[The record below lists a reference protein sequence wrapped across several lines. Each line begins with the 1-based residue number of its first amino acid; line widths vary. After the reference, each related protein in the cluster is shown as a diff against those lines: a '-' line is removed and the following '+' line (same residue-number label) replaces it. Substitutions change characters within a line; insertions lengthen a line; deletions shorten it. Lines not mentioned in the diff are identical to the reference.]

1 VVVSSSGK
9 VGTLLIVV
17 QKVRQGASALQ
28 AIDET
33 LLINNS
39 GSYVGSAQG
48 GPLVL
53 AVSNGTINLSV
64 NHSYVGDSSASR
76 LAGKVQYRTTPGSGA
91 WVDVAAE
98 TVAAGSAGPGE
109 PDSLS
114 FSEGLSGPP
123 TPENWEFRYLNRR
136 FSGGTASNSP
146 GAELF
151 TVAFS

>member
-1 VVVSSSGK
+1 

-28 AIDET
+28 AIDDT
-33 LLINNS
+33 LLINS
-39 GSYVGSAQG
+39 STSYISSAQG

-53 AVSNGTINLSV
+53 AVNNGTITLSV
-64 NHSYVGDSSASR
+64 NHNYVGDSSASR

-91 WVDVAAE
+91 WVDVGSE

-114 FSEGLSGPP
+114 FVQSLSGPAS
-123 TPENWEFRYLNRR
+123 PENWEFRYLNRR
-136 FSGGTASNSP
+136 FSGGTASND
-146 GAELF
+146 GAAQLF
-151 TVAFS
+151 AVEFSA